1 MKHVKLF
8 EAFLNE
14 AEYYGVDRDTEMRAG
29 GIGASINHMPWK
41 NSKAFVASV
50 KKFVKPSDI
59 QSMSTGRVTIKPGSK
74 TFMTFNSK
82 DGFDIDQVI
91 ETLRPGLERM
101 ARVES
106 LHFLI
111 QEIDA
116 NSFSLSAKK
125 PYDTFTDD
133 YGKELNIDKSSKFYI
148 G

>member
-8 EAFLNE
+8 EEFLTE
-14 AEYYGVDRDTEMRAG
+14 AEYYGVDRDTEMRAA
-29 GIGASINHMPWK
+29 GIGAPINHMPWK
-41 NSKAFVASV
+41 NSKSFVASV

-59 QSMSTGRVTIKPGSK
+59 QSLSTSRVTIKPGSK
-74 TFMTFNSK
+74 TFMTFNTK
-82 DGFDIDQVI
+82 DGFDMNQVV
-91 ETLRPGLERM
+91 ETIRPGLERM

-111 QEIDA
+111 QELDA
-116 NSFSLSAKK
+116 NSFSLSAKN

>member
-8 EAFLNE
+8 EQFVNE

-29 GIGASINHMPWK
+29 GIGASTNYMPWK
-41 NSKAFVASV
+41 NSKGFVSSV

-59 QSMSTGRVTIKPGSK
+59 QSLSTSSVTIKPGSK
-74 TFMTFNSK
+74 TFMTFNAK
-82 DGFDIDQVI
+82 DGFDIDQAI
-91 ETLRPGLERM
+91 ETIRPGLERM

-125 PYDTFTDD
+125 PYNAFTDD
-133 YGKELNIDKSSKFYI
+133 YGKELNIDKSSSYYI